1 MKQYTILGI
10 ETSCDEVGAAI
21 YTTDSGLL
29 ANALYSQTEEH
40 KHFGGV
46 IPEVASRLHIQ
57 KINGIVQQALD
68 QAHITLDDIDVIA
81 VTSKPGLPGSLIIGT
96 CFAKALAG
104 SRNKKIIA
112 IDHLEGHA
120 FSACIQHTIPFP
132 FLCITASGGHS
143 SIYDITGFGSW
154 KTLGTTRDDAAG
166 EAFDKI
172 AKLLQLGYPG
182 GPIIERYAQ
191 EANFKDFFHYPRN
204 KNNDLMFSFSGLKTA
219 VLYDLVKRGAY
230 DLEKKKLLTDDHQL
244 KVQVA
249 SSFMACIGDIF
260 SQKVSK
266 ALEEHG
272 DYKALTFVGGVAC
285 NKYLQARLQE
295 VAHQWHIPFYVPS
308 PQFCTDNAAM
318 IAFVGHYK
326 AQQGLFSALDFDV
339 L

>member
-1 MKQYTILGI
+1 MNQFIVLAI

-21 YTTDSGLL
+21 YTTDRSLL
-29 ANALYSQTEEH
+29 SNALYSQTEEH

-46 IPEVASRLHIQ
+46 IPEIASRLHIQ
-57 KINGIVQQALD
+57 KINGIVKEALD
-68 QAHITLDDIDVIA
+68 QAHLTLDAIDVIA

-104 SRNKKIIA
+104 SLNKKIIA

-120 FSACIQHTIPFP
+120 FSACIENTIPFP

-143 SIYDITGFGSW
+143 SIYEITDFGAW
-154 KTLGTTRDDAAG
+154 TTLGTTRDDAAG

-191 EANFKDFFHYPRN
+191 QANFKDFFQYPRN

-230 DLEKKKLLTDDHQL
+230 DLEKKQLLTDSHEL

-249 SSFMACIGDIF
+249 SSFMVCIGDIF
-260 SQKVSK
+260 VQKVTK

-272 DYKALTFVGGVAC
+272 AYQALAFVGGVAC
-285 NKYLQARLQE
+285 NKYLQRRLKE
-295 VAHQWHIPFYVPS
+295 VADTWGIPFYVPS